1 MTQISKITIDQLT
14 EATYV
19 EVNDRLLLSRGGVF
33 FKVRPAILQGGLLKI
48 TRTLTSAEVLAS
60 NGTPIVLLA
69 AQGAQ
74 TIIDPVSVGLT
85 LNYNTTTYATATHFR
100 LHNSGQTNYMAKTS
114 ASFIQSAVSRREV
127 MMKDNSADANYVMH
141 TNTAIVIS
149 ANAVPITGNSP
160 VLISALFRVI
170 QF

>member
-1 MTQISKITIDQLT
+1 MTIDDFAAVTNIENTTDYLFI
-14 EATYV
+14 
-19 EVNDRLLLSRGGVF
+19 SRGGIYY
-33 FKVRPAILQGGLLKI
+33 KIRPAFFSGGLIKVN
-48 TRTLTSAEVLAS
+48 RTLTSAEVLAS

-85 LNYNTTTYATATHFR
+85 LNFNTTQYAVATHFR

-114 ASFIQSAVSRREV
+114 ASFIQSATSRREV

-149 ANAVPITGNSP
+149 ANAVPTTGNSP
-160 VLISALFRVI
+160 VIVSALFRVI